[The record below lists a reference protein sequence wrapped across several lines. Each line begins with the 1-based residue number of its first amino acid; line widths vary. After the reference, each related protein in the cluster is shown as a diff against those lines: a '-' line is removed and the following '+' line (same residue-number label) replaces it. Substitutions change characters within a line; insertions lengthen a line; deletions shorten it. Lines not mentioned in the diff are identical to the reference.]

1 MATLIQN
8 DQRVQAC
15 NDINMMLAEVNVLN
29 RGITEGDHRHFTVSF
44 GRKRSIVLDDAF
56 SDKVVA
62 ILRHQRIKRIKD
74 IKAKASKYGVSL
86 TNEELASISD
96 EALNCES
103 EEAVLA
109 ADLQD
114 EQQAT

>member
-29 RGITEGDHRHFTVSF
+29 KGITEGDHRHFTISF
-44 GRKRSIVLDDAF
+44 GRKRSIVLDDVF

-96 EALNCES
+96 DALNCEP
-103 EEAVLA
+103 EE
-109 ADLQD
+109 
-114 EQQAT
+114 

>member
-29 RGITEGDHRHFTVSF
+29 KGITEGDHRHFTISF
-44 GRKRSIVLDDAF
+44 GRKRSIVLDDVF

-74 IKAKASKYGVSL
+74 IKANGVSL

-96 EALNCES
+96 DALNCEP